1 MSRPPASVAAA
12 GRTVLDALPVGV
24 ARTLRSW
31 LGRPGPRPVR
41 LDDLDA
47 ELARVAE
54 AFATSEDEAR
64 SLLASFRL
72 EPPAGR
78 PDDPFSDGYRT
89 WTWDLYRQISG
100 RSAYT
105 TDNEASPFDLERAVT
120 RPFPF
125 ETGSATVVG
134 GDLMARGHALR
145 CIGEGTAGL
154 VPPGRIVEFG
164 PGWGNLTGD
173 LVSTGF
179 RVTAVEIDD
188 QFCELIERRCA
199 FPTLLTVVKED
210 MLTFTTQEPFDAAV
224 FFESFHHCAD
234 HLAMLRNLHQIVR
247 PGGAVFFASEPVQ
260 SMEYPWGPR
269 LDGLSLWSTRTY
281 GWLELGFDSDY
292 FTSALSR
299 TGWRAQ
305 RRQVANHPDEA
316 DVIVAFA
323 DPSWRP

>member
-24 ARTLRSW
+24 ARTLRGW

-41 LDDLDA
+41 LEDLDA

-78 PDDPFSDGYRT
+78 PDDPFSDEYRT

-100 RSAYT
+100 RSTYT

-145 CIGEGTAGL
+145 RIGESTAGL
-154 VPPGRIVEFG
+154 VPPDRIVEFG
-164 PGWGNLTGD
+164 PGLG
-173 LVSTGF
+173 
-179 RVTAVEIDD
+179 
-188 QFCELIERRCA
+188 
-199 FPTLLTVVKED
+199 
-210 MLTFTTQEPFDAAV
+210 EPD
-224 FFESFHHCAD
+224 
-234 HLAMLRNLHQIVR
+234 RR
-247 PGGAVFFASEPVQ
+247 PGVHRFPGHR
-260 SMEYPWGPR
+260 GGDR
-269 LDGLSLWSTRTY
+269 
-281 GWLELGFDSDY
+281 
-292 FTSALSR
+292 
-299 TGWRAQ
+299 
-305 RRQVANHPDEA
+305 
-316 DVIVAFA
+316 
-323 DPSWRP
+323 